1 MPLPVLSVPVCHQ
14 NSDTLA
20 VTSSSSFNDAVS
32 KTDFVANWIG
42 PEVDGKLLRLIRY
55 VI

>member
-14 NSDTLA
+14 NSDIVA
-20 VTSSSSFNDAVS
+20 VTSSSSFKDDVS

-42 PEVDGKLLRLIRY
+42 PEVEGKHLRLIRY